1 MARNS
6 WGNYT
11 QSDVVNVGAYQVFVS
26 YNTPIAVVHQDYILV
41 VDQKFSST
49 TSKQTTQWLRHMG
62 SDAIGKNYRYNI
74 AYVSPERFK
83 EALKS
88 IGWSYGTGWIR

>member
-1 MARNS
+1 MAKNS

-11 QSDVVNVGAYQVFVS
+11 QSDVRQVGDAQVFVS
-26 YNTPIAVVHQDYILV
+26 YYTPIAIAKDDYILV

-49 TSKQTTQWLRHMG
+49 TSKQTTLWLRHMG
-62 SDAIGKNYRYNI
+62 SDYVGKNYRYNI
-74 AYVSPERFK
+74 AYVSPDKFK

-88 IGWSYGTGWIR
+88 IGYTGSTGWIR

>member
-1 MARNS
+1 MAKNS

-11 QSDVVNVGAYQVFVS
+11 QSNVITSQDAQVFIS
-26 YNTPIAVVHQDYILV
+26 YYTPIAIQRDDYILV

>member
-11 QSDVVNVGAYQVFVS
+11 QSEVVVSGGAQVFVS
-26 YNTPIAVVHQDYILV
+26 YYTPIAIQSDDFILV
-41 VDQKFSST
+41 IDQKFSST

-62 SDAIGKNYRYNI
+62 SDYKGINYRYNI
-74 AYVSPERFK
+74 AYVSAERFK
-83 EALKS
+83 EALKN